1 MGRFFAFGDSWCR
14 GDGVNTEHSFP
25 YIISNKLDYKTES
38 FINLGISGN
47 TNGLI
52 RRQVMNMKFE
62 KDDFIFIVWTSPHR
76 DEANTLYSRDKYF
89 MNEDIISLEIF
100 PQHIKDVEEYL
111 DGHGYNYVMTHSFN
125 PIFGYDY
132 KLEVDVDG
140 KNFIEWGKP
149 NNTLIDI
156 ITENWCKD
164 NNRNRWMNKDNPVR
178 PDFDFNN
185 DVFQIDGHPSEVGHK
200 MIAEKLLT
208 YMRKK

>member
-1 MGRFFAFGDSWCR
+1 M
-14 GDGVNTEHSFP
+14 
-25 YIISNKLDYKTES
+25 
-38 FINLGISGN
+38 
-47 TNGLI
+47 
-52 RRQVMNMKFE
+52 
-62 KDDFIFIVWTSPHR
+62 
-76 DEANTLYSRDKYF
+76 
-89 MNEDIISLEIF
+89 
-100 PQHIKDVEEYL
+100 
-111 DGHGYNYVMTHSFN
+111 
-125 PIFGYDY
+125 
-132 KLEVDVDG
+132 DG